1 MNNKQGALRFA
12 GMLAGAC
19 LATASLPVGAG
30 LEQDCRQEAEDYG
43 IAPEQLDDYISGCV
57 LSRGGSVASD
67 QPEEDYSPPV
77 EDSGEGAESGEVDES
92 GGDGEGTDHAP
103 S

>member
-1 MNNKQGALRFA
+1 MNYKQGARRFA

-19 LATASLPVGAG
+19 LATASLPVVAG
-30 LEQDCRQEAEDYG
+30 LEQECRQEAEDYG

-57 LSRGGSVASD
+57 LSRGGSVATEAPD
-67 QPEEDYSPPV
+67 EYYSPPV
-77 EDSGEGAESGEVDES
+77 EDTGEDAQSGEADEN
-92 GGDGEGTDHAP
+92 GGDGEETGHAP

>member
-43 IAPEQLDDYISGCV
+43 IAPEQLDDYIVPLTSRWPDDETQAHKARIPAGSG
-57 LSRGGSVASD
+57 L
-67 QPEEDYSPPV
+67 
-77 EDSGEGAESGEVDES
+77 
-92 GGDGEGTDHAP
+92 
-103 S
+103 

>member
-19 LATASLPVGAG
+19 LATASLPVGAA
-30 LEQDCRQEAEDYG
+30 LEQECRQEAEDYG

-57 LSRGGSVASD
+57 LSRGGNVASE
-67 QPEEDYSPPV
+67 PSVEEYSPPV
-77 EDSGEGAESGEVDES
+77 EDTGEGAESGETEES
-92 GGDGEGTDHAP
+92 GEDGEGTGHAP